1 MENITSSP
9 GLNEGSR
16 DEQADAIRS
25 EEPSITGL
33 INSEVIP
40 TINEDSFLT
49 SNIEIGSDFQVD
61 VIEVV
66 VRETAS
72 ETSPEDLTKED
83 LLDHEKD
90 LTTTESANCSE
101 PAASINQVL
110 NLNVLL

>member
-1 MENITSSP
+1 
-9 GLNEGSR
+9 
-16 DEQADAIRS
+16 
-25 EEPSITGL
+25 L